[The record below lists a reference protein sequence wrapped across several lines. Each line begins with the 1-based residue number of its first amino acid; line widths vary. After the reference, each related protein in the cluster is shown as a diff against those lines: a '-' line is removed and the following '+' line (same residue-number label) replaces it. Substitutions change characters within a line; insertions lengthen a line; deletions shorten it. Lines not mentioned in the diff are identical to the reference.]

1 MSAGNCDRNMHTAVF
16 RGVKTTMTEGRTET
30 DRDGQVRL
38 CYIQI
43 FFSCRKASDDDLC
56 GKTRTSLNDGSMWA
70 VMTFHPISD
79 LEINW

>member
-16 RGVKTTMTEGRTET
+16 RSVKTTMTKGRTET

-43 FFSCRKASDDDLC
+43 FFSRRKASDDDLC

>member
-16 RGVKTTMTEGRTET
+16 RGVKTTMTKGRTET
-30 DRDGQVRL
+30 DQDGQVRL